1 VILLSKMS
9 PVECEEYLSR
19 FASEGS

>member
-1 VILLSKMS
+1 MS